1 MNEDINL
8 YVRQNVEDAPVYE
21 LHIDEHTNDTSNG
34 SLDVMPSTHE
44 VSFNMLNANEII
56 ALMKD
61 VWLEDLAKKTDE
73 DVIRRLTS
81 SNSPVEKRNRAH
93 RDYRKFVRSL

>member
-8 YVRQNVEDAPVYE
+8 YVRQNVEDAPVHE
-21 LHIDEHTNDTSNG
+21 LHIDEHTDDTSNNL
-34 SLDVMPSTHE
+34 LDVMPSTYE
-44 VSFNMLNANEII
+44 VSFNVLKANEII

-61 VWLEDLAKKTDE
+61 V
-73 DVIRRLTS
+73 IQRLKS